1 MNLVDAGIAAGAGA
15 LSVTSPCCLPLLPG
29 YLGYLTGVSSDQR
42 VVRRRRMIAAAA
54 LFVLG
59 FTIVFAALGATAS
72 EVGDFLLMNRLLLYQ
87 VAGIVIAL
95 MGAVILFSDRVGFLN
110 RTGNLAGHLRGGSP
124 WTAPPLGAAFAI
136 TYTPCLGPI
145 LGAILTLSA
154 ATRSLPDGVG
164 LLVIY
169 SLGLGIPFLLLSLSV
184 TGVHRLLTRALRDL
198 AIARSISGGVLIV
211 MGILLVTNLWLP
223 LMAPLL
229 RWYAQ
234 VQWPP
239 V

>member
-15 LSVTSPCCLPLLPG
+15 LSITSPCCLPLLPG
-29 YLGYLTGVSSDQR
+29 YLGYLTGLSSNELAARRQR
-42 VVRRRRMIAAAA
+42 AVLAAV
-54 LFVLG
+54 LFILG
-59 FTIVFAALGATAS
+59 FTVVFVALGATAS
-72 EVGDFLLMNRLLLYQ
+72 LIGDVLLRNRVLLGRL
-87 VAGIVIAL
+87 AGVFIAV
-95 MGAVILFSDRVGFLN
+95 MGFAILFSGRIGFLS
-110 RTGNLAGHLRGGSP
+110 RGGDFSRHLDGGSL
-124 WTAPPLGAAFAI
+124 WTATPLGAAFAI
-136 TYTPCLGPI
+136 TYTPCIGPI

-154 ATRSLPDGVG
+154 ASGSLPNGVG

-184 TGVHRLLTRALRDL
+184 SRVRGVLGRARRGV
-198 AIARSISGGVLIV
+198 AIARSVSGVVLIA
-211 MGILLVTNLWLP
+211 MGILLVTDLWLP

-234 VQWPP
+234 AQWPP

>member
-29 YLGYLTGVSSDQR
+29 YLGYLTGLSAEQGMGARRR
-42 VVRRRRMIAAAA
+42 VVAAAG

-59 FTIVFAALGATAS
+59 FTVVFAALGATAS
-72 EVGDFLLMNRLLLYQ
+72 EVGDFLLQNRILLYQ
-87 VAGIVIAL
+87 LAGIFIAL
-95 MGAVILFSDRVGFLN
+95 MGLVILFSDRIGFLN
-110 RTGNLAGHLRGGSP
+110 RSANVAGHLRGGSL
-124 WTAPPLGAAFAI
+124 WTAAPLGAAFAI

-145 LGAILTLSA
+145 LGAILTLA
-154 ATRSLPDGVG
+154 AASGSLPNGVG

-169 SLGLGIPFLLLSLSV
+169 SLGLGVPLVLLSLSV
-184 TGVHRLLTRALRDL
+184 TRVHRLLSRARRGL
-198 AIARSISGGVLIV
+198 AIARSVSGGVLIA

-229 RWYAQ
+229 QWYAQ
-234 VQWPP
+234 AQWPP

>member
-29 YLGYLTGVSSDQR
+29 YLGYLTGVSADQG
-42 VVRRRRMIAAAA
+42 VVRRRRVVTAAA

-72 EVGDFLLMNRLLLYQ
+72 EVGDFLLRNRLLLYQ
-87 VAGIVIAL
+87 VAGIFIAL
-95 MGAVILFSDRVGFLN
+95 MGLVILFSDHIGFLN
-110 RTGNLAGHLRGGSP
+110 RSANVAGHLPGGSL
-124 WTAPPLGAAFAI
+124 WTATPLGAAFAI

-145 LGAILTLSA
+145 LGAILTLAA
-154 ATRSLPDGVG
+154 ATRSLADGVA
-164 LLVIY
+164 LLIIY
-169 SLGLGIPFLLLSLSV
+169 SLGLAIPLLLLSLSI
-184 TGVHRLLTRALRDL
+184 TRVHRLLSRARRGI
-198 AIARSISGGVLIV
+198 AIARSVSGVVLIS
-211 MGILLVTNLWLP
+211 MGVLLVTNLWLP

-234 VQWPP
+234 AQWPP